1 MVRSDERSSR
11 FAFNLVSFVA
21 LLIAGI
27 ILLVFASTTI
37 WAEGE
42 TIFYLPLGI
51 PGIVAVLAG
60 AIGISLVALA
70 G

>member
-1 MVRSDERSSR
+1 MDERSSR

>member
-1 MVRSDERSSR
+1 MDERSSR
-11 FAFNLVSFVA
+11 LAFKLVPFVA
-21 LLIAGI
+21 LLVAGA

-51 PGIVAVLAG
+51 PGIIAVLAG
-60 AIGISLVALA
+60 AIGMSLVALTR
-70 G
+70 